1 MRFKGL
7 GAPMNKRIIAV
18 DKAVKSFRTYENKKG
33 FMSSLRRKSY
43 MKKAL
48 KGVSFSISESE
59 IVALLGRNGSG
70 KSTMIKLMS
79 GILYPDSGSISVLGM
94 DPWKERTDLAWNIG
108 VIFGSTH
115 PQLFWDLP
123 PIDTFIYVKEIYNI
137 SDEDYN
143 SRLSYLKKILDIEKV
158 YKRQTRQLSLGE
170 RMKCE
175 FTASML
181 HMPKVVFMDEPT
193 VGVDL
198 PSRMAISRAVL
209 DLREKFGT
217 TFVLTTHV
225 VDDVAIA
232 DRIILLDHGR
242 KLFDGSQETLKK
254 RFGKYAILELYFNPE
269 SKPDISKYEILGKVF
284 SKKDGYIG
292 LKVKPEITKEKSFTA
307 IFDDK
312 DILDYR
318 LSEPGLSSILES
330 TYKRIDKNGKG
341 SKGD

>member
-1 MRFKGL
+1 M
-7 GAPMNKRIIAV
+7 PNNMV
-18 DKAVKSFRTYENKKG
+18 DARDVVKSFRTYENGKG
-33 FMSSLRRKSY
+33 FLGSLRRKSF

-48 KGVSFSISESE
+48 KGVSLNVKESE

-79 GILYPDSGSISVLGM
+79 GILYPDSGSIKVQGM
-94 DPWKERTDLAWNIG
+94 DPWKERTMLARNIG

-123 PIDTFIYVKEIYNI
+123 PLDTFIYVRELYDITPR
-137 SDEDYN
+137 DYD
-143 SRLSYLKKILDIEKV
+143 SRLAYLKRILGIGKV

-175 FTASML
+175 FVASIL
-181 HMPKVVFMDEPT
+181 HMPKIVFMDEPT

-198 PSRMAISRAVL
+198 PSRIAIGRAVL
-209 DLREKFGT
+209 DLRKKFGI

-225 VDDVAIA
+225 VDDITIA
-232 DRIILLDHGR
+232 DRIILLDKGR
-242 KLFDGSQETLKK
+242 KLFDGKQEELKK
-254 RFGKYAILELYFNPE
+254 RFGKYAILELYF
-269 SKPDISKYEILGKVF
+269 KPVAKVDYAKYEALGKVF

-292 LKVKPEITKEKSFTA
+292 LKVDPNITKSNAFA
-307 IFDDK
+307 RIFRDES
-312 DILDYR
+312 ITDYR

-330 TYKRIDKNGKG
+330 TYKRIDSNRRSGK
-341 SKGD
+341 

>member
-1 MRFKGL
+1 MPK
-7 GAPMNKRIIAV
+7 NIVEAV
-18 DKAVKSFRTYENKKG
+18 GVVKSFKTYENG
-33 FMSSLRRKSY
+33 TGILGSLRRKSF

-48 KGVSFSISESE
+48 KGISLSVKESE

-79 GILYPDSGSISVLGM
+79 GILYPDSGSIEVLNM
-94 DPWKERTDLAWNIG
+94 NPWKERTKLAMNIG

-123 PIDTFIYVKEIYNI
+123 PLDTFIYVKEIYGI
-137 SDEDYN
+137 RQRDYD
-143 SRLSYLKKILDIEKV
+143 SRLAYLKRILSIGRV

-175 FTASML
+175 FAASML

-198 PSRMAISRAVL
+198 PSRIAISRAVI
-209 DLREKFGT
+209 DLREKFGI
-217 TFVLTTHV
+217 TFVITTHV
-225 VDDVAIA
+225 VDDIAIA
-232 DRIILLDHGR
+232 DRIILLDKGK
-242 KLFDGSQETLKK
+242 KLFDGKQEELKK
-254 RFGKYAILELYFNPE
+254 RFGKYAILEIYFKPE
-269 SKPDISKYEILGKVF
+269 AKVDYAKYGALGEVF

-292 LKVKPEITKEKSFTA
+292 LKVDPNITKSDAFTS
-307 IFDDK
+307 IFKDDG
-312 DILDYR
+312 IEDYR

-330 TYKRIDKNGKG
+330 TYKRIDSNKRPEK
-341 SKGD
+341 

>member
-1 MRFKGL
+1 MPK
-7 GAPMNKRIIAV
+7 NIVNVKDV
-18 DKAVKSFRTYENKKG
+18 VKSFKTYENRKG
-33 FMSSLRRKSY
+33 FLGSLRRKSF

-48 KGVSFSISESE
+48 KGVSFGVKESE

-79 GILYPDSGSISVLGM
+79 GILYPDSGSVEVLGM
-94 DPWKERTDLAWNIG
+94 DPWKERATLARNIG
-108 VIFGSTH
+108 VVFGSTH

-123 PIDTFIYVKEIYNI
+123 PLDTFIYVKELYGIGQK
-137 SDEDYN
+137 DYD
-143 SRLSYLKKILDIEKV
+143 SRLAYLKRILNIEKV

-175 FTASML
+175 FAASIL
-181 HMPKVVFMDEPT
+181 HMPKIVFMDEPT

-198 PSRMAISRAVL
+198 PSRIAISRAVL

-225 VDDVAIA
+225 VDDITIA
-232 DRIILLDHGR
+232 DRIILLEKGK
-242 KLFDGSQETLKK
+242 KLFDGKQEELKR
-254 RFGKYAILELYFNPE
+254 RFGKYAILELYFKPE
-269 SKPDISKYEILGKVF
+269 AKVDYAKYEALGKVF

-292 LKVKPEITKEKSFTA
+292 LKVKPSITKSTA
-307 IFDDK
+307 FASIFSDGS
-312 DILDYR
+312 IEDYR

-330 TYKRIDKNGKG
+330 TYRRIDS
-341 SKGD
+341 SKRSEE

>member
-1 MRFKGL
+1 LPTNIVEAIG
-7 GAPMNKRIIAV
+7 I
-18 DKAVKSFRTYENKKG
+18 VKSFKTYENGKG
-33 FMSSLRRKSY
+33 LFGSLRRKSF

-48 KGVSFSISESE
+48 KGVSLDVKESE

-79 GILYPDSGSISVLGM
+79 GILYPDSGSMKVLSM
-94 DPWKERTDLAWNIG
+94 DPWKERTKLAMNIG

-123 PIDTFIYVKEIYNI
+123 PLDTFIYVKELYGI
-137 SDEDYN
+137 SQKDYD
-143 SRLSYLKKILDIEKV
+143 SRLAYLKKILSIEKV

-175 FTASML
+175 FAASML
-181 HMPKVVFMDEPT
+181 HMPKIVFMDEPT

-198 PSRMAISRAVL
+198 PSRIAISRAVI
-209 DLREKFGT
+209 DLRGKFGT

-225 VDDVAIA
+225 VDDITIA
-232 DRIILLDHGR
+232 DRIILLDKGR
-242 KLFDGSQETLKK
+242 KLFDGKQEELKK
-254 RFGKYAILELYFNPE
+254 RFGKYAILELYFKPE
-269 SKPDISKYEILGKVF
+269 ANVDYAKYEALGEVF

-292 LKVKPEITKEKSFTA
+292 LKVDPNITKSDAFA
-307 IFDDK
+307 SIFK
-312 DILDYR
+312 DEGIEDYR

-330 TYKRIDKNGKG
+330 TYKYVDSNKRPEK
-341 SKGD
+341 